1 MEGLN
6 SNQKQKLIDFK
17 NKLIEEANMHY
28 DYASIEDNKI
38 EETKQLA
45 LSNSKMNIVKII
57 EDIIYNG

>member
-17 NKLIEEANMHY
+17 NKLIEEANIHY

-38 EETKQLA
+38 EEIKELA
-45 LSNSKMNIVKII
+45 LSNSKMNIAKII
-57 EDIIYNG
+57 EDIIYNR